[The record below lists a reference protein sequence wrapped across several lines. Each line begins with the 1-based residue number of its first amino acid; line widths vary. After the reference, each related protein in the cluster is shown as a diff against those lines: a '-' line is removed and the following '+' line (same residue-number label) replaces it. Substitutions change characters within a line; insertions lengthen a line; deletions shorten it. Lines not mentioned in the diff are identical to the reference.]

1 MDRAEDTRN
10 LAEDIVSSY
19 NARIARI
26 GAMKKETENLLA
38 EFRTAHE
45 KMSKELRKDLAEGA
59 SNRVSEVKN
68 MLDQFQALHQEMSNA
83 LRDTLS
89 KGRDTLS
96 KGEKDRLAAFKDMDT
111 GIKTRISEIE
121 DETHR
126 LLIDFDKT
134 HKEMGDALRN
144 TLSKSKEELSKSEE
158 GRLKGFKAMNK
169 EIKVSVDRIAKETA
183 KLLREFGTAHKEM
196 ANEWKNL
203 TALMAKKRGAPVK
216 PVVKPRV
223 TKPKPKVEEKVAPE
237 VEEVK
242 PEETLEE
249 GILRIVNSNPG
260 GIVLRDI
267 ADSLGLAPIRLA
279 RTIKALIDEG
289 EIRKEDNLYYPAE

>member
-1 MDRAEDTRN
+1 MGMADDMRN

-26 GAMKKETENLLA
+26 GEMKKETENLLA

-45 KMSKELRKDLAEGA
+45 KMSKELRRDLAEGV
-59 SNRVSEVKN
+59 SNRVPEVKN

-89 KGRDTLS
+89 KG
-96 KGEKDRLAAFKDMDT
+96 EEDRLTSFKDMDT
-111 GIKTRISEIE
+111 GIKTRISEIK

-126 LLIDFDKT
+126 LLSDFDKA
-134 HKEMGDALRN
+134 HKEMGDALRG
-144 TLSKSKEELSKSEE
+144 TLSKSEE
-158 GRLKGFKAMNK
+158 GRLKGFKAMDK
-169 EIKVSVDRIAKETA
+169 EIKASVDRIAKETA

-216 PVVKPRV
+216 PVVKPKV
-223 TKPKPKVEEKVAPE
+223 AKPKPKVEEKVVPE

-249 GILRIVNSNPG
+249 GMLRIVNSNPR
-260 GIVLRDI
+260 GIMLRDI